1 MGLEDL
7 KAALLKRMSG
17 GRPTDDEEDAASEAM
32 MQRIL
37 GESGKTISNADR
49 ARVKTMSGES
59 GKNMS
64 DADLMKMILRDK
76 ARAES
81 GRTMSDRD
89 KARPFKNGGKVMG
102 YEDGGAVTMPNTPKK
117 KNKPKMGCVMAGRGG
132 KFKGIT

>member
-76 ARAES
+76 ARSES
-81 GRTMSDRD
+81 GRNMSDRD

-102 YEDGGAVTMPNTPKK
+102 YEDGGLVTKK
-117 KNKPKMGCVMAGRGG
+117 KNKPKMGCVMSGRGG
-132 KFKGIT
+132 SFKGIS

>member
-37 GESGKTISNADR
+37 GESGK
-49 ARVKTMSGES
+49 K
-59 GKNMS
+59 MS
-64 DADLMKMILRDK
+64 DDDLMKMILRDK

-81 GRTMSDRD
+81 GRTMSERMLTQETGNRD

-102 YEDGGAVTMPNTPKK
+102 YEDGGAVTKK

>member
-37 GESGKTISNADR
+37 
-49 ARVKTMSGES
+49 GES

-102 YEDGGAVTMPNTPKK
+102 YEDGGAVTKK

>member
-37 GESGKTISNADR
+37 GESGKKMSDAER

-76 ARAES
+76 ARSES
-81 GRTMSDRD
+81 GRNMSDRD

-102 YEDGGAVTMPNTPKK
+102 YEDGGAVTKK

>member
-37 GESGKTISNADR
+37 
-49 ARVKTMSGES
+49 GES

-102 YEDGGAVTMPNTPKK
+102 YEDGGAVTKK
-117 KNKPKMGCVMAGRGG
+117 KNKPKMGCVMSGRGG
-132 KFKGIT
+132 SFKGIS

>member
-37 GESGKTISNADR
+37 
-49 ARVKTMSGES
+49 GES

-102 YEDGGAVTMPNTPKK
+102 YEDGGAVTKK

-132 KFKGIT
+132 KFKGMK

>member
-37 GESGKTISNADR
+37 GESGK
-49 ARVKTMSGES
+49 K
-59 GKNMS
+59 MS
-64 DADLMKMILRDK
+64 DDDLMKMILRDK

-102 YEDGGAVTMPNTPKK
+102 YEDGGAVTKK

>member
-37 GESGKTISNADR
+37 
-49 ARVKTMSGES
+49 GES

-102 YEDGGAVTMPNTPKK
+102 YEDGGAVTKK

-132 KFKGIT
+132 KFKGIS